1 MNRLPKQIA
10 LLAVAGTLFVGIW
23 VLVILQV
30 TGDPYSQP
38 QTDLGQFETIETIND
53 EMVLTEADTAEE
65 GTIEEELEKVLTQ
78 ETAEKVVNTNV
89 QDDLI
94 NLSNY
99 DFSDIS
105 TKNGIPIDGI
115 LTKLKL
121 VK

>member
-1 MNRLPKQIA
+1 MPKQIA

-38 QTDLGQFETIETIND
+38 ITDLGQFETIETIEIIDD
-53 EMVLTEADTAEE
+53 EMVSTEVAEE
-65 GTIEEELEKVLTQ
+65 ETVEEDLEKVLT
-78 ETAEKVVNTNV
+78 EENVEKVVNTV
-89 QDDLI
+89 TQKDDSI

-105 TKNGIPIDGI
+105 TENGIPIDGI
-115 LTKLKL
+115 LTKLNL

>member
-23 VLVILQV
+23 VLVILQA

-38 QTDLGQFETIETIND
+38 QTDLGQFETIETID
-53 EMVLTEADTAEE
+53 DKMLSTEVAEE
-65 GTIEEELEKVLTQ
+65 ETVEEDLEKVVT
-78 ETAEKVVNTNV
+78 EENVEKVVNTDTQKDNS
-89 QDDLI
+89 I

-105 TKNGIPIDGI
+105 TENGIPIDGI
-115 LTKLKL
+115 LTKLNL